1 MKNRQLVWR
10 SAGGN
15 ETGRNENSQI
25 LVKIKKDAG
34 LYAGRWL
41 RVYTMDELEVAV
53 EPPNERTHEAYFSRD
68 KIEMIAFD
76 PNDFPSLRILSS
88 PIAYDGEVEHWITG
102 ERQKVKAKGW
112 K

>member
-15 ETGRNENSQI
+15 ETGRNENSEI
-25 LVKIKKDAG
+25 LVKIKKNAG

-41 RVYTMDELEVAV
+41 RVYKMDEYEVAV
-53 EPPNERTHEAYFSRD
+53 EPPNERIQPAYFNRN

-88 PIAYDGEVEHWITG
+88 AIAYNGELEHWITG
-102 ERQKVKAKGW
+102 EPQKVKAEG
-112 K
+112 